1 MHQYKELK
9 VWQKS
14 IDFAVDLYQST
25 RTFPKEELY
34 GMTSQLNRAV
44 ISIGSNIAEGAGRNS
59 DKEFLQFLSYA
70 YGSTCEV
77 DTQLIIASRLKMIEL
92 DKFKKLQNSLLEIQK
107 MLFSLKSSKRT

>member
-44 ISIGSNIAEGAGRNS
+44 VSIGSNIAEEAGRNS
-59 DKEFLQFLSYA
+59 DKEFSQFLSYS
-70 YGSTCEV
+70 YGSICEV
-77 DTQLIIASRLKMIEL
+77 DTQLIIARRLRFIDEE
-92 DKFKKLQNSLLEIQK
+92 KFENLNGKLQEIQK
-107 MLFSLKSSKRT
+107 MLFSLKNQI